1 MKGYLLNNNFI
12 AGLFPALVTVL
23 FLIGPRVDLDT
34 TVHPLALPRDLDA
47 YLAQTEAVHNSLVPG
62 TEKKI
67 VWAHTPGEQTPLSL
81 VYVHGFSASRQDTA
95 PLAAMIA
102 GRLGANL
109 FCTRLT
115 GHGCGSAAMLDGS
128 VKAWANDMHEAVE
141 VGRRLGRRVVLMGI
155 STGGTLAVWQAAR
168 EDQEKIA
175 ALVLLSPNF
184 GPADRRTMILT
195 WPWGAQLAELLV
207 GKTRSWQPVNEG
219 HGRYWTSSYPV
230 RALLPM
236 MGMVKLVKSLDLRGI
251 KMPTLVVYSPED
263 KTVDV
268 PAVIAAFQ
276 GIGAEQKKLLALS
289 QVSDPGRHV
298 LAGDILSPSSTVPLA
313 DSVVEFLRSVPADL

>member
-1 MKGYLLNNNFI
+1 MKDYLLNNNYI
-12 AGLFPALVTVL
+12 AGLLPALVTVL

-34 TVHPLALPRDLDA
+34 TVHPLALPQDLDA
-47 YLAQTEAVHNSLVPG
+47 YLTQTEAVHNSLVPG

-95 PLAAMIA
+95 PLASMIA
-102 GRLGANL
+102 SRLGANL
-109 FCTRLT
+109 FSTRLT
-115 GHGCGSAAMLDGS
+115 GHGCGSIVMLDGS
-128 VKAWANDMHEAVE
+128 VKAWANDMHEALE
-141 VGRRLGRRVVLMGI
+141 IGKRLGRQVVLMGI
-155 STGGTLAVWQAAR
+155 STGGTLAVWQAAQK
-168 EDQEKIA
+168 DQEKIA

-195 WPWGAQLAELLV
+195 WPWGGQLAELLV

-251 KMPTLVVYSPED
+251 KIPSLVVYSPED

-268 PAVIAAFQ
+268 SAVIAAFQ
-276 GIGAEQKKLLALS
+276 GIGAEHKKLLALS
-289 QVSDPGRHV
+289 QVSDPDRHV

-313 DSVVEFLRSVPADL
+313 DSVVEFLRGVPADL

>member
-1 MKGYLLNNNFI
+1 MKGDRGKIIFR
-12 AGLFPALVTVL
+12 AGLLLGLVLFL

-34 TVHPLALPRDLDA
+34 TVCPLALPQDLDT
-47 YLAQTEAVHNSLVPG
+47 YLAQSESVHADLVPG

-67 VWAHTPGEQTPLSL
+67 VWAHGPGEQTPLSL

-95 PLAAMIA
+95 PLSAMIA
-102 GRLGANL
+102 GRLQANL

-115 GHGCGSAAMLDGS
+115 GHGCGGGAMLDGS

-141 VGRRLGRRVVLMGI
+141 IGKRLGRRVVLMGI

-168 EDQEKIA
+168 EDHEKIA
-175 ALVLLSPNF
+175 GLVLLSPNF
-184 GPADRRTMILT
+184 GPVDRRAMILT

-236 MGMVKLVKSLDLRGI
+236 MGMVKLVKSLDLQGMKI
-251 KMPTLVVYSPED
+251 PSLVIYSPED

-268 PAVIAAFQ
+268 SAVIAAFQ
-276 GIGAEQKKLLALS
+276 GFGAEQKKLLAWS
-289 QVSDPGRHV
+289 QVGDPDRHV

-313 DSVVEFLRSVPADL
+313 DSIVEFLRGLPADL